1 MEAPSIYH
9 PENFKLFKQT
19 YQYVAPVNISLSLL
33 VLLYNALVISYFYQN
48 CKKLTP
54 LLFFLIAL
62 SDVITAVGHIVFDS
76 AALGFAKV
84 GENTKNYDS
93 IMMFCFVLYR
103 VLALGGN
110 SCSVFLNVLL
120 AVLRTEKVVA
130 PFRRTNMVLV
140 KVAGVMW
147 GLLLM
152 TLTLGDCIII
162 GYLGWESVLSLEFDE
177 TGNPLVAAINY
188 PGQTIPWVCD
198 NHKKIQRIL
207 FLNVFYLLP
216 VLTVFI
222 SMLVQLANTTRLCC
236 PCVEDEDRI
245 LTTDWVHVN
254 TTVFLLALVFLIS
267 NSATSVSAL
276 FVSGRYFQKNFKN
289 WIIILTVLST
299 SLPLLNALLS
309 PLIIITRSRNMR
321 TYFLNRIFRRSA
333 VILAETER
341 NNIES

>member
-1 MEAPSIYH
+1 MYPPENT
-9 PENFKLFKQT
+9 PENFMLFKQT
-19 YQYVAPVNISLSLL
+19 YQHVAPVNISLSFL

-62 SDVITAVGHIVFDS
+62 SDVVTAVGHIVFDS
-76 AALGFAKV
+76 AALAFAES
-84 GENTKNYDS
+84 GESTKNSDF
-93 IMMFCFVLYR
+93 IMMFCFVVYR

-120 AVLRTEKVVA
+120 AALRTEKVVA
-130 PFRRTNMVLV
+130 PFRRTNMVAV

-147 GLLLM
+147 VLLLM
-152 TLTLGDCIII
+152 TLTLTDCINIVP
-162 GYLGWESVLSLEFDE
+162 LGWNVVFFMGFDKMD
-177 TGNPLVAAINY
+177 NPLMAAINY
-188 PGQTIPWVCD
+188 PGQTIPWVLN
-198 NHKKIQRIL
+198 NHKIIL
-207 FLNVFYLLP
+207 QITFLCVFYLLP

-222 SMLVQLANTTRLCC
+222 SMVVQFANTTRLCC

-276 FVSGRYFQKNFKN
+276 FVSGKYFKENFKH
-289 WIIILTVLST
+289 WIIILTVFST
-299 SLPLLNALLS
+299 TLPLLNALLS
-309 PLIIITRSRNMR
+309 PLIIITRSRNLR
-321 TYFLNRIFRRSA
+321 TYFLNRTFRRNE
-333 VILAETER
+333 VIVAATER
-341 NNIES
+341 NN